1 MPNQG
6 SGSKVVEFA
15 QHFRGK
21 PVLLNLLETKARS
34 QRRPAPKHPGYERVE
49 LAIQFGLERVLRRPF
64 GPS

>member
-21 PVLLNLLETKARS
+21 SVLLNLFERKARS
-34 QRRPAPKHPGYERVE
+34 QGRPAPKDPGYERVE
-49 LAIQFGLERVLRRPF
+49 LTIQFGLERVLRRPF